1 MLATAL
7 RSHHQ
12 LHASGIVVV
21 APRYDANGNIASFR
35 GDAAIRSLP
44 EQSGHSASRANRTGF
59 VGRIIGPCINKTSCR
74 RGAQSFVALAS
85 MAWNTGSSC
94 PAELEMTRS
103 TSAVAF
109 SRSSASFSCLVRASS
124 FFCRSPAEGLS
135 WRGAVGA
142 LLRFGRAESC
152 RPTRRC
158 AEIGCPG

>member
-59 VGRIIGPCINKTSCR
+59 MTLSYPP
-74 RGAQSFVALAS
+74 AL
-85 MAWNTGSSC
+85 
-94 PAELEMTRS
+94 PDEDR
-103 TSAVAF
+103 AV
-109 SRSSASFSCLVRASS
+109 R
-124 FFCRSPAEGLS
+124 
-135 WRGAVGA
+135 
-142 LLRFGRAESC
+142 
-152 RPTRRC
+152 
-158 AEIGCPG
+158 

>member
-1 MLATAL
+1 MGDFVMLATAL

-74 RGAQSFVALAS
+74 RGALWMCDKRDGPPPIANRSRFFPFESAT
-85 MAWNTGSSC
+85 MAVF
-94 PAELEMTRS
+94 PY
-103 TSAVAF
+103 AF
-109 SRSSASFSCLVRASS
+109 DLIEERRAAGLRDQARPLSASQHLLHRRRSVGPTAAS
-124 FFCRSPAEGLS
+124 E
-135 WRGAVGA
+135 V
-142 LLRFGRAESC
+142 
-152 RPTRRC
+152 PTRGERL
-158 AEIGCPG
+158 